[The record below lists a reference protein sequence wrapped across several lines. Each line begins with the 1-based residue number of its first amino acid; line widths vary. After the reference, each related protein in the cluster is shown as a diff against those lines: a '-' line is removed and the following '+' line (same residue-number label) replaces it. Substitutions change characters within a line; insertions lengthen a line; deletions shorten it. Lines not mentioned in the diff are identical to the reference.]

1 MARKNSLSRLGRQ
14 LSRNP
19 TDLVVNS
26 LSGNSDKPAHPGSSG
41 DVKQSSMSARD
52 TPKGIQF
59 GKPSQ
64 SGSKAST
71 NSGSEWTNLLKQT
84 ASGGIANA
92 FTGGFGGI
100 GGLGSL
106 ISGLVHLFGGGG
118 GKNTLPPL
126 TEFALPNPQQQT
138 VYASSRGLTTYQGAV
153 TQASTFNSTGRGI
166 YNNAEQIQTS
176 GSAPNSQ
183 WIQEQSGPIAE
194 AVKNA
199 LLQSSSLHDVIAE
212 I

>member
-1 MARKNSLSRLGRQ
+1 MS
-14 LSRNP
+14 
-19 TDLVVNS
+19 
-26 LSGNSDKPAHPGSSG
+26 
-41 DVKQSSMSARD
+41 VKDM
-52 TPKGIQF
+52 PKGIQF

-71 NSGSEWTNLLKQT
+71 SSGSEWTNLLKQT
-84 ASGGIANA
+84 ASGGIASA

-106 ISGLVHLFGGGG
+106 ISGFVNLFGGGG

-126 TEFALPNPQQQT
+126 TEFALPNSQQQT
-138 VYASSRGLTTYQGAV
+138 VYASSKGTATYQGEV
-153 TQASTFNSTGRGI
+153 TNASVFNGTGAGI
-166 YNNAEQIQTS
+166 YGNTEQMQTS

-183 WIQEQSGPIAE
+183 WVQEQSGQIAQ

-199 LLQSSSLHDVIAE
+199 LLQSSSLRDVIAE